1 MVPKGQGFVRKEF
14 RSDRLNTSPSRP
26 LRARG
31 SRSGWTHAVP
41 LVLGLASASLVTAQ
55 SVDPVSSRYSRLLQQ
70 VMASDVTTQR
80 TFSEIALAAVIKANR
95 AEMARAIATQDATQ
109 RWAGG
114 AAGYVARLE
123 TIAGNLE
130 RATEF
135 QVIAQR
141 RGTALLVIDDQQV
154 MISAPRDS
162 QQSRL
167 ENAIVYTVCEQIDC
181 AAPAPAP
188 PQLETIAAEERDI
201 TKEWAF
207 GDNRPPLLSTS
218 DGLHCV
224 FEDARHLRLKEAAC
238 AGVMRDLRLVAA
250 GVRAVAERGAIID
263 WTTFGITPPRGGEGS
278 RVVYDR
284 AGDYFQ
290 LDVPYITSA
299 ELVWREAIP
308 WLQARLRGYVANYV
322 IKAPE
327 KLAYFVTPPS
337 AVPP

>member
-1 MVPKGQGFVRKEF
+1 M
-14 RSDRLNTSPSRP
+14 SDRLNTSPPRP
-26 LRARG
+26 LRHRG
-31 SRSGWTHAVP
+31 SRSRWAYSAQ
-41 LVLGLASASLVTAQ
+41 LVLGLISTGVVAAQ
-55 SVDPVSSRYSRLLQQ
+55 SVDAVSSRYSRLLQQ
-70 VMASDVTTQR
+70 VMASDSTTQR
-80 TFSEIALAAVIKANR
+80 TFSEIALAAVINANR
-95 AEMARAIATQDATQ
+95 VEMARANATQDATR

-114 AAGYVARLE
+114 AAGYVARLDA
-123 TIAGNLE
+123 IAGGLE
-130 RATEF
+130 RATDI
-135 QVIAQR
+135 QIIAQHH
-141 RGTALLVIDDQQV
+141 GTALLVIDGQQV

-162 QQSRL
+162 RQRHL
-167 ENAIVYTVCEQIDC
+167 ENAIVDTVCGQIDC
-181 AAPAPAP
+181 AAPAAP
-188 PQLETIAAEERDI
+188 LVETIMAEERDI

-238 AGVMRDLRLVAA
+238 AGVMRDLRLVAE

-263 WTTFGITPPRGGEGS
+263 WTTFGITPSRAGEGS

-290 LDVPYITSA
+290 LDVPYIASA
-299 ELVWREAIP
+299 EPIWREAIP

-327 KLAYFVTPPS
+327 KLAYFMSPAN